1 MSPATVAPKEERT
14 ALGVGLMALGVTF
27 MTGIDTSAKWLLL
40 AGVPVVQIVFMRYAV
55 ALVLALGWF
64 LPREGV
70 AVLRSRRPVLQF
82 LRSAALLSSTCCN
95 FAALQFLPI
104 TMTTTIMFAGP
115 IAVTLLAIPIL
126 GEKVGVRRLAAVC
139 TGFLGVMVVVQ
150 PWGAEFN
157 PAVFLSVGAML
168 SASCYFIITRMIAG
182 TESISTSQVW
192 SAGLASLAFAPIA
205 LAHWSWPDQPL
216 AGAVLVLVGVFGG
229 TAHTLATVAHRYADA
244 SILAP
249 VVYVQIVE
257 AALAGILVFGTW
269 PTQWT
274 LAGGAIIAGSSWY
287 IIQRERAAGRR
298 R

>member
-1 MSPATVAPKEERT
+1 MSQAQVAPKEERT

-27 MTGIDTSAKWLLL
+27 MTCIDTSAKWLLL

-64 LPREGV
+64 LPREGT
-70 AVLRSRRPVLQF
+70 AVLRSRRPGLQF
-82 LRSAALLSSTCCN
+82 LRSLALLGSTVCN

-115 IAVTLLAIPIL
+115 IAVTLLAIPVL
-126 GEKVGVRRLAAVC
+126 GETVGFRRLAAVC
-139 TGFLGVMVVVQ
+139 TGFFGVMVVVQ
-150 PWGAEFN
+150 PWGAEFD

-168 SASCYFIITRMIAG
+168 SASVYYIVTRMIAG
-182 TESISTSQVW
+182 SESISTSQVW
-192 SAGLASLAFAPIA
+192 STGLATLAFAPVA
-205 LAHWSWPDQPL
+205 LAHWAWPET
-216 AGAVLVLVGVFGG
+216 AGTGLVLVLVGVFGG

-257 AALAGILVFGTW
+257 AAVAGILVFGTW

-274 LAGGAIIAGSSWY
+274 LLGGAIIAGSSWY
-287 IIQRERAAGRR
+287 IIQRERAARRGR
-298 R
+298 